1 MQWLYA
7 KAQGIALEKK
17 FCSPTEHSADL
28 HQLSAH
34 RSNEAGRG
42 VPGFSSP
49 QRIALPCAWTSPG
62 FHGNFLHPE
71 NLLTTFH
78 HPPTTFDL
86 ASHQL
91 QYLKISYWNSTTPA
105 VAYVSSTA
113 LLNLQHS
120 APPPSAISFPRPL
133 APAYSVVLVL
143 AQFHA
148 FDLFTEALIS
158 SSGSAT
164 YFFLRWRNPNCTQY
178 PQQMRTMFRND
189 FLNCLSEINTIT
201 TQCFHLPKLAQC
213 FSARTFSNVCSLNH
227 LG

>member
-1 MQWLYA
+1 MCLDISWIPRKLFA
-7 KAQGIALEKK
+7 SRK
-17 FCSPTEHSADL
+17 
-28 HQLSAH
+28 
-34 RSNEAGRG
+34 
-42 VPGFSSP
+42 SSDNIP
-49 QRIALPCAWTSPG
+49 
-62 FHGNFLHPE
+62 
-71 NLLTTFH
+71 
-78 HPPTTFDL
+78 PPTNYFWFGQSPASIPQDL
-86 ASHQL
+86 I
-91 QYLKISYWNSTTPA
+91 LKQSTTPA

-178 PQQMRTMFRND
+178 PQQMRTTFRND